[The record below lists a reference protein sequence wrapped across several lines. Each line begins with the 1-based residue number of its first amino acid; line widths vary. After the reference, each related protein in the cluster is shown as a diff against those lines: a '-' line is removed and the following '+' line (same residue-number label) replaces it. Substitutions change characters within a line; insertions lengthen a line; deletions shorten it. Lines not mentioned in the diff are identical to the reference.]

1 LAGKNNVKF
10 RWTLVKAGASTSY
23 VVIDDV
29 LFTGTGGGVTPT
41 VTNVTST
48 KADGT
53 YGVGTSIPVTVT
65 FSASVTVTGTPQL
78 KLATGGAGTAVNY
91 TSGSPG
97 TVLTFNYT
105 VAAGNNA
112 ADLDYVDINSL
123 ALNGGTIKATAGGLA
138 ATLTLPAPG
147 ATGSL
152 GANKNIVIDTTAPTV
167 TDVTSTKPD
176 GTYGVGTLIPVT
188 VTFSKSVIVTGT
200 PLLTLETGT
209 TDRNASYAG
218 GSGSVNLIF
227 NYTVQ
232 PGDNSKDLD
241 YTSINSLTL
250 SGGTIKDAAGNNA
263 TLTLPAP
270 GAAHSLGYNKN
281 IVIDTR
287 PVTLRSP
294 ANGTMTNNNT
304 PTFAWENQ
312 AVFNRYELW
321 IDDDAN
327 FLSPIFLENTTEK
340 TLTLP
345 IEKSLPDDNYY
356 WRVRGYGGTVF
367 DSDNWTFLVDTVPP
381 PAPSLISPGNNHVTE
396 QTTLTFEWSSVSDDT
411 SRTTDVSGVRWYE
424 LCVANNSDF
433 SSPEVLEN
441 VKNTSQENTLD
452 GGIHYWKVRAWDWV
466 GNPSAW
472 SETWKFTMEN
482 FTLST
487 VDQIM
492 IAQGTDKSIAV
503 SVQLTLGVPS
513 TVSLSGA
520 WIDTPPSGVTPSF
533 SPASGTMTFY
543 STLTFS
549 TIVGATTGTFT
560 YRITATSANGII
572 RTSDV
577 EVSITT
583 MVFSVDVSSRIISL
597 MRSDEATL
605 DVSVVIEE
613 GVPENVL
620 LSGSWIV
627 STPSGV
633 DTSFAP
639 TSGLPTFSSAFSS
652 VLSFTTTN
660 AAVDGSF
667 TYQVKGTTEGGVAAT
682 VDVTVNIS
690 TVITIT
696 VATDNASYEK
706 MQIITLSGTAM
717 DPENDLVGSG
727 TATISIVSGVW
738 SQTFQSTIT
747 DGVYSLS
754 YTITLDNPE
763 NTWTIS
769 VSAVDSYGNETSA
782 PVSVEVKVT
791 YPSHPFYIIA
801 FLSPF
806 GGQVF
811 LRGQAVT
818 VSVQITDSENPDTK
832 VSGVNVVLTT
842 PIGDNAL
849 LAEGSL
855 GTYSVAYTLRM
866 GTPTGNLS
874 MTVLGEKTVDGVLMA
889 GTNVATVK
897 INPATLVLRL
907 TSPTK
912 REFEAGETV
921 KVEVQ
926 ASYSD
931 GSSVD
936 EGIIFVNRPRGD
948 NLQLT
953 AEWSGVYGA
962 TYIIGDDEVGTW
974 DIRISAADAY
984 GNSASVV
991 AGSTVIGGR
1000 GLSSNIIRYWP
1011 VVLAAVLGLVTASA
1025 FAAHGHL
1032 RTRRLGAI
1040 KREKQQIEKLK
1051 KEVGVDYFTKG
1062 SIPRETYDNLT
1073 KEYATKLT
1081 NLDKEE
1087 RLLIDKMK
1095 KKKLSEKKKKLS

>member
-1 LAGKNNVKF
+1 V
-10 RWTLVKAGASTSY
+10 GASTSY

-53 YGVGTSIPVTVT
+53 YGVGTLIPVTVT
-65 FSASVTVTGTPQL
+65 FSASVTVTGVPQL

-91 TSGSPG
+91 SSGSPG

-105 VAAGNNA
+105 VAAGNTSV
-112 ADLDYVDINSL
+112 DLDYVDINSL
-123 ALNGGTIKATAGGLA
+123 TLNNGTIKATAGGAA

-147 ATGSL
+147 AAGSL

-167 TDVTSTKPD
+167 TDVTSTKAD

-218 GSGSVNLIF
+218 GSGSATLTF

-232 PGDNSKDLD
+232 QLDNSKDLD
-241 YTSINSLTL
+241 YTSSNSLTL
-250 SGGTIKDAAGNNA
+250 NSGTIKDAAGNNA

-270 GAAHSLGYNKN
+270 GAAHSLGANKD
-281 IVIDTR
+281 IVIDTK
-287 PVTLRSP
+287 PVRLVSP
-294 ANGTMTNNNT
+294 ANGTMTNDST
-304 PTFAWENQ
+304 PTFQWDNQ
-312 AVFNRYELW
+312 AVFGQYELW

-327 FLSPIFLENTTEK
+327 FLSPIFLENTNGK

-367 DSDNWTFLVDTVPP
+367 DSGNWTFLVDTVPP
-381 PAPSLISPGNNHVTE
+381 LAPSLISPGNNYVTE

-424 LCVANNSDF
+424 LCVDNNSDF

-441 VKNTSQENTLD
+441 VKNPSQENTLD
-452 GGIHYWKVRAWDWV
+452 NGGIYYWKVRAWDWV
-466 GNPSAW
+466 ENPSAW

-492 IAQGTDKSIAV
+492 IARGTDKSVAV

-513 TVSLSGA
+513 RVSLGGV
-520 WIDTPPSGVTPSF
+520 WIGTQPSGVTPSF
-533 SPASGTMTFY
+533 SPAIETMTFY

-549 TIVGATTGTFT
+549 TIGSATIGTFT

-583 MVFSVDVSSRIISL
+583 MVFSVDVSSSIISL

-605 DVSVVIEE
+605 DVSVVFEE

-620 LSGSWIV
+620 LSGS
-627 STPSGV
+627 STPDGV
-633 DTSFAP
+633 SASFAT
-639 TSGLPTFSSAFSS
+639 TSGSPPFSS

-660 AAVDGSF
+660 AAADGSF
-667 TYQVKGTTEGGVAAT
+667 TYQVTGTTAGGVAAT

-696 VATDNASYEK
+696 MATDNASYEK
-706 MQIITLSGTAM
+706 MQIITISGTAM
-717 DPENDLVGSG
+717 DPENDPVGSG

-962 TYIIGDDEVGTW
+962 TYIIDDDEVGTW
-974 DIRISAADAY
+974 DIRISAVDAY
-984 GNSASVV
+984 GNSASVE
-991 AGSTVIGGR
+991 AGSTVIGQR
-1000 GLSSNIIRYWP
+1000 GLFSRYWP

-1025 FAAHGHL
+1025 FAAHGQL
-1032 RTRRLGAI
+1032 RTRRLGTI

-1051 KEVGVDYFTKG
+1051 KEVAVNYFTKG

-1081 NLDKEE
+1081 DLDKAE
-1087 RLLIDKMK
+1087 RILIDKMK
-1095 KKKLSEKKKKLS
+1095 KKKLSEKNHPRKKGR